1 MQTAAP
7 FITGFSIQTGKR
19 QPFPFNIPAVQFAG
33 NVAISSPITLFIGD
47 NGCGKSTLL
56 ETLAL
61 NLRLPLIGG
70 AIDASSFEAA
80 TLLQPYLE
88 INWHQKTG
96 RGFFFRAEDFS
107 HFIYGVE
114 RTQAGINDFF
124 SDMRNEVKS
133 DVIEQM
139 SGRMNYSLREMKR
152 SYGENMQ
159 AFSHGEA
166 YLKILT
172 TRINGKG
179 IYFLDEPEAALSP
192 ARQLALLSIILEAVK
207 SYGAQFMIAT
217 HSPIIMGLPGAL
229 LYEIKE
235 DGMHQ
240 TSYTD
245 TEHYSL
251 TYSFLQNP
259 EQFLRW
265 L

>member
-1 MQTAAP
+1 MQTAP
-7 FITGFSIQTGKR
+7 FITRFSIQAHRTH
-19 QPFPFNIPAVQFAG
+19 PFPYNIPAVRFA
-33 NVAISSPITLFIGD
+33 NRVAINSPITLFIGD

-61 NLRLPLIGG
+61 QLRLPLIGG
-70 AIDASSFEAA
+70 AIDANSFEAA
-80 TLLQPYLE
+80 TLLQPHLQ
-88 INWHQKTG
+88 ISWKQQTG
-96 RGFFFRAEDFS
+96 SGFFFRAEDFS

-114 RTQAGINDFF
+114 RSGADINAFF
-124 SDMRNEVKS
+124 SDMKDELMPG
-133 DVIEQM
+133 VIEQM
-139 SGRMNYSLREMKR
+139 SAGMNYSLRNMKR
-152 SYGENMQ
+152 NYGENMQ

-172 TRINGKG
+172 TRIKGKG

-192 ARQLALLSIILEAVK
+192 ARQLALLSIIIEAVK
-207 SYGAQFMIAT
+207 KFGAQFMIAT

-235 DGMHQ
+235 DGMHE
-240 TSYTD
+240 TAYTD